1 MERGELSRDWLVIPL
16 NSEPISQ
23 KFSDS
28 ERSPSQIWLALLS
41 VALGLTMF
49 TLDSSTV
56 NIALPTITK
65 AFDTH
70 LAVAQWVMI
79 SYLIVFTVLIFSAAR
94 LGNML
99 GRRKLF
105 QAGLILFT
113 ISSLLCGL
121 APGIVWLMGFR
132 VLQACGAV
140 LIVGLGMAIIT
151 ELFVHSPQYGLALS
165 LAVMTLS
172 VASVLGPAIGGLLV
186 TVGDWRAIFLI
197 NLPIGII
204 AILLFAW
211 SVPPSP
217 NSRSHQEHFDTLGA
231 ILLALVMVNLAL
243 AMSEGQKQ
251 GFNSAIALILLITA
265 IIGLTVFVLVESRIR
280 QPMID
285 LSLFRNRIL
294 SINLLTMVVVY
305 IVMASRLLIYPF
317 FLELVL
323 QFPTDQVGMLMMTL
337 PISNA
342 IIAPIS
348 RRLVDKFGSP
358 RLIPIGLMLLAFAC
372 MLASTFST
380 QLTPLGYVLRDIVM
394 GAGLAMW
401 RSPNNVAT
409 MSITPQNKIGVVS
422 GLLNE
427 SSLVGQTLGTPLGSA
442 LFVTLLFSGVNLP
455 HTTPLVFM
463 PLPALVFAM
472 HRTFLILAIF
482 LGIMLVVNILF
493 QKTRHSP
500 SNNPS
505 GLIS

>member
-1 MERGELSRDWLVIPL
+1 MAIPL
-16 NSEPISQ
+16 NSELVPQ

-28 ERSPSQIWLALLS
+28 ERSPSQIWLPLLS
-41 VALGLTMF
+41 IALGLIMF

-65 AFDTH
+65 AFNTH
-70 LAVAQWVMI
+70 LAVSQWVII
-79 SYLIVFTVLIFSAAR
+79 SYLIVVTTLIFSAAR

-105 QAGLILFT
+105 QTGLILFT

-121 APGIVWLMGFR
+121 APGIIWLIGFR
-132 VLQACGAV
+132 VLQGCGAV

-151 ELFVHSPQYGLALS
+151 DLFAHSPQYGLALN

-172 VASVLGPAIGGLLV
+172 VTSVLSPAIGGLLV
-186 TVGDWRAIFLI
+186 TLGDWRAIFLI

-211 SVPPSP
+211 CVPPSQ
-217 NSRSHQEHFDTLGA
+217 NSRSPQENFDTLGT
-231 ILLALVMVNLAL
+231 ILLALVMLNFAL

-251 GFNSAIALILLITA
+251 GLNIAIALVLLITT
-265 IIGLTVFVLVESRIR
+265 IIGLIVFVLLQSRIR
-280 QPMID
+280 QPIID
-285 LSLFRNRIL
+285 LSLFRNHIL
-294 SINLLTMVVVY
+294 SIKLLTMVVVY
-305 IVMASRLLIYPF
+305 IVMAARLLIYPF

-323 QFPTDQVGMLMMTL
+323 QYPTNQVGMLMITL

-348 RRLVDKFGSP
+348 RRLVDKFGSS
-358 RLIPIGLMLLAFAC
+358 RLIPIGLMLLAFGC

-380 QLTPLGYVLRDIVM
+380 QLTPLGYVLTDIVM

-409 MSITPQNKIGVVS
+409 MRITPQNKIGVVS

-427 SSLVGQTLGTPLGSA
+427 SSLLGQTLGIPFGSA
-442 LFVTLLFSGVNLP
+442 LFITLALSNINLP
-455 HTTPLVFM
+455 RTTPLASM
-463 PLPALVFAM
+463 PLPPLVFAM

-482 LGIMLVVNILF
+482 LGIMLVVNLLF
-493 QKTRHSP
+493 PKTQNS
-500 SNNPS
+500 SNKNPEA
-505 GLIS
+505 LIS

>member
-1 MERGELSRDWLVIPL
+1 L
-16 NSEPISQ
+16 NSEPVPQ
-23 KFSDS
+23 NFSDS
-28 ERSPSQIWLALLS
+28 ERSPSQFWLALLS
-41 VALGLTMF
+41 VVLGLIMF

-70 LAVAQWVMI
+70 LAVAQWVII
-79 SYLIVFTVLIFSAAR
+79 SYLIVLTTLIFSAAR
-94 LGNML
+94 LGDML

-105 QAGLILFT
+105 QTGLILFT

-121 APGIVWLMGFR
+121 APGIIWLIGFR
-132 VLQACGAV
+132 VLQGCGAV
-140 LIVGLGMAIIT
+140 IIVGLAMAMIT
-151 ELFVHSPQYGLALS
+151 ELFAHSPQYGLALS

-172 VASVLGPAIGGLLV
+172 VTSVLGPAIGGLLV
-186 TVGDWRAIFLI
+186 TLGDWRAIFLI

-211 SVPPSP
+211 CVPPSQ
-217 NSRSHQEHFDTLGA
+217 NYRSHQERFDTLGT
-231 ILLALVMVNLAL
+231 ILLVLVLVNFTL

-251 GFNSAIALILLITA
+251 GFNSAIALILLTTT
-265 IIGLTVFVLVESRIR
+265 IIGLIVFVLLESRIR

-285 LSLFRNRIL
+285 LSLFHNRIL

-323 QFPTDQVGMLMMTL
+323 QYPTDQVGMLMITL

-348 RRLVDKFGSP
+348 RRLVDKFGSH
-358 RLIPIGLMLLAFAC
+358 RLIPIGLILLAFGC

-380 QLTPLGYVLRDIVM
+380 QLTPLGYLLTDIVM

-409 MSITPQNKIGVVS
+409 MRITPQNKISVIS
-422 GLLNE
+422 GLLNQ
-427 SSLVGQTLGTPLGSA
+427 SSLVGQTLGIPLGSA
-442 LFVTLLFSGVNLP
+442 IFITLALSTINLP
-455 HTTPLVFM
+455 STTPLASM

-472 HRTFLILAIF
+472 HRTFLTLAIF
-482 LGIMLVVNILF
+482 LGIMLIVNLLF
-493 QKTRHSP
+493 QKTHISL
-500 SNNPS
+500 SKNPEA
-505 GLIS
+505 LIS

>member
-1 MERGELSRDWLVIPL
+1 MVIPL
-16 NSEPISQ
+16 NSEPVPQ
-23 KFSDS
+23 NFSDS
-28 ERSPSQIWLALLS
+28 ERSPSQFWLALLS
-41 VALGLTMF
+41 VVLGLIMF

-65 AFDTH
+65 TFDTH
-70 LAVAQWVMI
+70 LAVAQWVII
-79 SYLIVFTVLIFSAAR
+79 SYLIVLTTLIFSVAC

-105 QAGLILFT
+105 QAGLMLFT

-121 APGIVWLMGFR
+121 APGIVWLIGFR
-132 VLQACGAV
+132 VLQGCGAV
-140 LIVGLGMAIIT
+140 LIVGLGMAMIT
-151 ELFVHSPQYGLALS
+151 ELFAHSPQYGLALS

-172 VASVLGPAIGGLLV
+172 VTYVLGPAIGGLLV
-186 TVGDWRAIFLI
+186 TLSDWRAIFLI

-211 SVPPSP
+211 CVPPSH
-217 NSRSHQEHFDTLGA
+217 NTRSEQDKFDTLGT
-231 ILLALVMVNLAL
+231 IMLALVMVNFAL

-251 GFNSAIALILLITA
+251 GFNSAIALILLTTT
-265 IIGLTVFVLVESRIR
+265 IIGLIVFVLVESQIR

-305 IVMASRLLIYPF
+305 IVMAFRLLIYPF

-323 QFPTDQVGMLMMTL
+323 QYPTDQVGMLMITL
-337 PISNA
+337 PITNA

-348 RRLVDKFGSP
+348 RRLVDKFGSH
-358 RLIPIGLMLLAFAC
+358 RLIPIGLMLLAFGC

-380 QLTPLGYVLRDIVM
+380 QLTPLGYVLTDIAM

-409 MSITPQNKIGVVS
+409 MRITPHNKIGVVS

-427 SSLVGQTLGTPLGSA
+427 SSLIGQTLGIPLGSA
-442 LFVTLLFSGVNLP
+442 IFITLALSSINLP
-455 HTTPLVFM
+455 HTTPLASM
-463 PLPALVFAM
+463 PLPALEFAM
-472 HRTFLILAIF
+472 HRTFLTLAVF
-482 LGIMLVVNILF
+482 LGIFLVVNLLF
-493 QKTRHSP
+493 QKTPILP
-500 SNNPS
+500 SNNPEA
-505 GLIS
+505 LIS